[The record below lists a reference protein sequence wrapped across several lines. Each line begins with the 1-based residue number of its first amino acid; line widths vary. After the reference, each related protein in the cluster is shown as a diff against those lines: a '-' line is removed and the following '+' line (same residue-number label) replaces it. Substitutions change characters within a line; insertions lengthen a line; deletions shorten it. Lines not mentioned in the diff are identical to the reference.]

1 MFWGCC
7 SRLYI
12 QCTWKSNSL
21 GFSSLLIYIDFW
33 YFKRI
38 KGIFK
43 FKIQN
48 QPKFI
53 DSYGGTELTQWSS
66 SSPSTLRCPFY
77 AHSWGSSLPVS
88 AHLCYCALS
97 APFRIPLLSLHL
109 SMTVLFLFTS
119 LSTHPLLYFDAL
131 MLTYISSFYSFSSTC
146 YSAFTFHFHFS
157 GTPSWASIFLLLS
170 F

>member
-21 GFSSLLIYIDFW
+21 GFSSLLIYIDFC
-33 YFKRI
+33 YFERI

-43 FKIQN
+43 FEIQN

-53 DSYGGTELTQWSS
+53 DTHGGTEITQWSG

-77 AHSWGSSLPVS
+77 LHTVE
-88 AHLCYCALS
+88 
-97 APFRIPLLSLHL
+97 IPLCLCLLIFAIVSYLLLSG
-109 SMTVLFLFTS
+109 SLFFPSISQWLCSSFLPPY
-119 LSTHPLLYFDAL
+119 LSTHPLLYFDVL
-131 MLTYISSFYSFSSTC
+131 ILTHISSFYSFSSTC

-157 GTPSWASIFLLLS
+157 GTPELS
-170 F
+170 L